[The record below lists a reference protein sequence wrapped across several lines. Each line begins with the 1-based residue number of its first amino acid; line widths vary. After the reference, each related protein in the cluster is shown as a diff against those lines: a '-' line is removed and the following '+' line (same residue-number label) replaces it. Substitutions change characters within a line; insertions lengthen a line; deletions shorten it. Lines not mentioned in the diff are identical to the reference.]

1 MRLRPLVAVVLLTAA
16 VALSACGGESDEEQI
31 EGVVA
36 SFSDAVREQ
45 DAGKLCDAV
54 ITERI
59 PEGEQCEDQCED
71 QVSAEEFGSIGDV
84 ERIEVSEIEV
94 DGETATATVT
104 ATVGGDEMDD
114 DASFTEGRRRL
125 EAEPRRVGGSTRQR
139 PTSALSSKR

>member
-59 PEGEQCEDQCED
+59 PEGEQCEDQ
-71 QVSAEEFGSIGDV
+71 VSAEEFGSIGDV
-84 ERIEVSEIEV
+84 ERIEGSEIEV